1 MKYPY
6 YELLAHRWTLY
17 AKNNDTNALLNL
29 EISDYHK
36 VTKDPD
42 TGDNFRRF
50 YTILEPLYIYAS
62 KKELHSWSNGQ
73 KKLSLSL
80 LSNSYLKNSH
90 VSKNS
95 KVIVLKGPI
104 DLAHGDVLKKQIK
117 NANNRKNLVLILFDY
132 DEKQAVS
139 ISSQLDCKCIGL
151 ANISPNI
158 NVLNRYK
165 LIVEFL
171 LFNNQYIKSCVW
183 WGIPFGM
190 TFTYNLLVL
199 TLKLLNI
206 PRTISLEYLTVKHH
220 FSWSSHYI
228 DTIYTSLPL
237 VKGFDTSLPKIKY
250 FPASFY
256 DPSEFQSL
264 NTSEKSVTQNLKII
278 NYLRK
283 QGCHI
288 LSSVS
293 RAEKTDD
300 QTYIDVLQSILSY
313 NKKTV
318 ILIFGKNLPDS
329 SKQLVNKFSNKRVL
343 YLGWVNNIIPYINS
357 IDIFLDPFPF
367 GAGMTFVAAS
377 ALNKP
382 CISTDRFVNSSPST
396 ISILKYLSQNNNL
409 NNELI
414 RKYKKYL
421 FADIKNYP
429 LIVEEI
435 ICGLQ
440 SESLEISE
448 YINLLRQ
455 EILKHFCESTTSMLS
470 EM

>member
-1 MKYPY
+1 MSGAFPANPK
-6 YELLAHRWTLY
+6 
-17 AKNNDTNALLNL
+17 
-29 EISDYHK
+29 
-36 VTKDPD
+36 
-42 TGDNFRRF
+42 
-50 YTILEPLYIYAS
+50 AS
-62 KKELHSWSNGQ
+62 
-73 KKLSLSL
+73 
-80 LSNSYLKNSH
+80 
-90 VSKNS
+90 
-95 KVIVLKGPI
+95 
-104 DLAHGDVLKKQIK
+104 
-117 NANNRKNLVLILFDY
+117 
-132 DEKQAVS
+132 AV
-139 ISSQLDCKCIGL
+139 
-151 ANISPNI
+151 N
-158 NVLNRYK
+158 
-165 LIVEFL
+165 
-171 LFNNQYIKSCVW
+171 IKS
-183 WGIPFGM
+183 IEP
-190 TFTYNLLVL
+190 TLV
-199 TLKLLNI
+199 
-206 PRTISLEYLTVKHH
+206 
-220 FSWSSHYI
+220 
-228 DTIYTSLPL
+228 
-237 VKGFDTSLPKIKY
+237 
-250 FPASFY
+250 
-256 DPSEFQSL
+256 
-264 NTSEKSVTQNLKII
+264 SVTQNLKII